1 MNSDAFK
8 RARRYFSYFY
18 KVELKLSVVTELSW
32 RFLLTSVMITLKG
45 IKTSLVWQIVPAQ
58 DPAQAVILK

>member
-18 KVELKLSVVTELSW
+18 KVELKLSVVE
-32 RFLLTSVMITLKG
+32 RALKEISFKFSDDYPEG
-45 IKTSLVWQIVPAQ
+45 Y
-58 DPAQAVILK
+58 

>member
-18 KVELKLSVVTELSW
+18 KVELKLSVVD
-32 RFLLTSVMITLKG
+32 RA
-45 IKTSLVWQIVPAQ
+45 LVEVSFNFSDDYPEGY
-58 DPAQAVILK
+58 

>member
-18 KVELKLSVVTELSW
+18 KVELKLSVVDRALMEVS
-32 RFLLTSVMITLKG
+32 FNFSDDYPEG
-45 IKTSLVWQIVPAQ
+45 Y
-58 DPAQAVILK
+58 